1 MEAIWTSE
9 YGNEMNVRFAYVQDN
24 VAVYADT
31 IDVKVCNNRGLAT
44 GLIAKTFIKNHK
56 NRSIGKASLSQKTV
70 EANAS
75 KKLKLH
81 GTRLALL
88 PQEGAEVL
96 TYEIRGDYGDRSY
109 VVFVDANS
117 GKMVEIYNVSTTD
130 RGRVLI

>member
-1 MEAIWTSE
+1 M
-9 YGNEMNVRFAYVQDN
+9 QDN
-24 VAVYADT
+24 VAIYADT

-56 NRSIGKASLSQKTV
+56 SRTLGKATLSQKTV
-70 EANAS
+70 EKNAR
-75 KKLKLH
+75 KKLQLH

-88 PQEGAEVL
+88 SQDGAEIL

-109 VVFVDANS
+109 VVFVDADA
-117 GKMVEIYNVSTTD
+117 GKMVEIYNVAITD